1 MKSAEEQVR
10 ARKSWESQ
18 ERENNSIKG
27 GIVMRKLV
35 VFSLLILFAVT
46 IMFAGKGERI
56 FAFPTYSNEVEG
68 GMLLILDLT
77 NPTAPKAVYE
87 LKTELASFPGIY
99 VSGNYLYLTA
109 SNYSNNLI
117 GHADFY
123 VLNISDIENPTVEMI
138 IEVPE
143 QACKIT
149 QSGNYLYL
157 ANWNLGLSVVDVS
170 VPSSPQLIKTL
181 KIDQYE
187 INQGIREVE
196 VSGNY
201 LYLGAM
207 DHKTRGQKSGIH
219 VVDISDPSDPLLVA
233 SYIDRSLLDGVYDI
247 AIDGNKLYAGSVGGG
262 IAVLDIS
269 NPLSPELIERKAK
282 YLSVLGLVVGEYHV
296 YAGCISKGIAVFSEE
311 INSNVQYFR
320 EFSQLHIYWEFEI
333 LDDRLYAANDFAGV
347 KILDISNEG
356 NPILLGTFQTENFDV
371 CDAIKTIKR

>member
-1 MKSAEEQVR
+1 
-10 ARKSWESQ
+10 
-18 ERENNSIKG
+18 
-27 GIVMRKLV
+27 MRKLV
-35 VFSLLILFAVT
+35 VFSLLILFTVT

-68 GMLLILDLT
+68 AMLLILDLT
-77 NPTAPKAVYE
+77 NPTAPKVVYE
-87 LKTELASFPGIY
+87 LKTELAGFPGIC

-109 SNYSNNLI
+109 SNGSNNLI

-157 ANWNLGLSVVDVS
+157 ANWDLGLSVVDVS
-170 VPSSPQLIKTL
+170 VPSRPQLIKTL

-187 INQGIREVE
+187 VLQGIREVE

-282 YLSVLGLVVGEYHV
+282 YVSVLGLVVGEYHV
-296 YAGCISKGIAVFSEE
+296 YAGCMSKGIAVFSEE

-320 EFSQLHIYWEFEI
+320 EFSQLHIYWEFDI
-333 LDDRLYAANDFAGV
+333 LDDRLYAANDSAGV